1 MTHPL
6 RPRPVC
12 GQRALLP
19 RRLTPLALSYA
30 APGTASPQDVER
42 RLRCALE
49 AHPAGDHHALVLD
62 LHGRDT
68 GAVWTSWADEHQPQ
82 ALDVRA
88 DCTAVSPPPRG
99 LEPCCEFAGH
109 PGAHSF
115 DVDDPLEG
123 PEGCRA

>member
-1 MTHPL
+1 MTRPL
-6 RPRPVC
+6 RPHPVC

-19 RRLTPLALSYA
+19 RHLTPLALSFA
-30 APGTASPQDVER
+30 APGTAGPEDVER

-88 DCTAVSPPPRG
+88 DCTAVSPPPHG
-99 LEPCCEFAGH
+99 QEPCCEFAAH

-123 PEGCRA
+123 PEGCRS